1 MVFSTAPQGARVA
14 GAALAV
20 CLVAWMAGCGDGT
33 PGLWDGKEIRVAV
46 KNDQPGTSFSPHAGE
61 YVGFDYM
68 VARELLETDSTKL
81 FPIAV
86 LSKNRASV
94 LKSGEA
100 DIVAATYSITPERM
114 LPEGEGGEG
123 LDFVGPYASTRQGV
137 LVRAD
142 DKRIR
147 TESDLDGKVV
157 CVWNG
162 TTSMAALREPA
173 YEKVHLRVEEDAGYC
188 AQDLLRK
195 EVDAMSTD
203 RLILYGFA
211 SYNHRL
217 KVVPGIVIGAANEYG
232 LAMRKGRREECR
244 RLQEALKRYV
254 RGNLWRRDLQS
265 NISALP
271 QAEIEEGMPSESEI
285 DALSCRDKPAGGYA
299 AGPPG

>member
-1 MVFSTAPQGARVA
+1 MA
-14 GAALAV
+14 GAALVV
-20 CLVAWMAGCGDGT
+20 CLAAWTAGCERGS
-33 PGLWDGKEIRVAV
+33 PEPSDGKVIRVAV

-61 YVGFDYM
+61 FVGFDVT
-68 VARELLETDSTKL
+68 VAQELLEQDDTKL
-81 FPIAV
+81 YFTAV

-94 LKSGEA
+94 LKSGEVN
-100 DIVAATYSITPERM
+100 IVAATYSITPERM
-114 LPEGEGGEG
+114 RPEDEGGEG

-142 DKRIR
+142 DNRMR
-147 TESDLDGKVV
+147 TVGDLDGRVI
-157 CVWNG
+157 CVWTG
-162 TTSMAALREPA
+162 TTSMAALQKA
-173 YEKVHLRVEEDAGYC
+173 AHEKVRLRVEEDAGHC
-188 AQDLLRK
+188 IQALLKK
-195 EVDAMSTD
+195 EADGMSTD

-211 SYNHRL
+211 SHDPQL

-232 LAMRKGRREECR
+232 LAMLKGRREECR